1 MSAPRFRRYA
11 TPLGI
16 ALITAIL
23 GRHIAFKL
31 QAELGIWAT
40 LAGISVFI
48 AGLLLAAWVWRRGRR
63 RRPW

>member
-16 ALITAIL
+16 ALITAIV
-23 GRHIAFKL
+23 GRRIAYTL

-40 LAGISVFI
+40 LIGLAIFM
-48 AGLLLAAWVWRRGRR
+48 AGLCAALWVWRRSRTRR
-63 RRPW
+63 TR